1 MSKINVL
8 DSSIYNRIAAGEV
21 VERPASIVKELV
33 ENSLDANAKHI
44 VIEITCGGTKSIKV
58 SDDGD
63 GIAYDD
69 LNKAFLPHA
78 TSKISCLDDLNNIAT
93 LGFRGEALASIASV
107 SRTTILSKRKDA
119 NIGGEIF
126 AEGGKINL
134 PHEAGCPDGT
144 FITVNDLFY
153 NTPVR
158 AKFLKSDRVEEG
170 QITNLI
176 ARFILANPHI
186 SFKYICDGKTIYQT
200 QGLDLTEGIFVVY
213 GKEAVNNLIEINYES
228 SDIKLTG
235 FVGKPLYVKPNKTY
249 QTLII
254 NGRYVVN
261 SLVSTA
267 VYNAF
272 ENYMMKGKF
281 PFFVLHLDMPFSD
294 VDVNVHPNKLDV
306 RFQNTNRIFGIV
318 NNAVAQ
324 ALLCSNETFDGSG
337 IVQESVNDINKT
349 FAPASDLP
357 KVTGFSFGSR
367 EQTNVELKP
376 LTREDKE
383 TDEQITSNN
392 AINAMKNAT
401 VYNSKSFGESLSP
414 INELRSDSGIYYD
427 TMVKV
432 SSEQTE
438 TPTDTKQQEIFFD
451 KSIENKYVG
460 KVFNTYLIIEKNDEV
475 FFIDQHAA
483 HERLLFDKF
492 TKSYEEKKIISQTLL
507 VPYTF
512 MTNPLETNL
521 VLDNLD
527 TFKDLGFELD
537 EFGANTFKVSSIPS
551 LLQNINLKEYFEDAL
566 KDLNKVSKT
575 NQNTKHYLASK
586 ACKAAVKAG
595 MDLNKLE
602 IDELMQKIIDNKT
615 TLLCPHGRPIAVK
628 FNRTDIDKWFKR
640 IL

>member
-33 ENSLDANAKHI
+33 ENSLDAHAKHI
-44 VIEITCGGTKSIKV
+44 VIEIVAGGTKTIKV

-63 GIAYDD
+63 GIAFED

-107 SRTTILSKRKDA
+107 SRTTILSKKKESE
-119 NIGGEIF
+119 IGGEIF
-126 AEGGKINL
+126 ADGGKINL

-144 FITVNDLFY
+144 FITVNDLFF

-158 AKFLKSDRVEEG
+158 AKFLKSDRIEEG

-176 ARFILANPHI
+176 SRFILANPNI
-186 SFKYICDGKTIYQT
+186 SFKYICDGKTIFQT

-213 GKEAVNNLIEINYES
+213 GKEAVNNLLEINYES
-228 SDIKLTG
+228 ENIKLHG

-272 ENYMMKGKF
+272 ENYIMKGKF
-281 PFFVLHLDMPFSD
+281 PFFVLHLEMPFD
-294 VDVNVHPNKLDV
+294 EVDVNVHPNKLDV

-318 NNAVAQ
+318 NNSVAQ
-324 ALLCSNETFDGSG
+324 ALLNSNETFDGSS
-337 IVQESVNDINKT
+337 IVEENNNVNIFENKT
-349 FAPASDLP
+349 ELQT
-357 KVTGFSFGSR
+357 VTGFSFGSKP
-367 EQTNVELKP
+367 NVGPKP
-376 LTREDKE
+376 IETDDKE
-383 TDEQITSNN
+383 TKIEEPSKDIIS
-392 AINAMKNAT
+392 AMKNAT
-401 VYNSKSFGESLSP
+401 VYNSKSFGDKLSP
-414 INELRSDSGIYYD
+414 INELRSDNGVYYD
-427 TMVKV
+427 KFVKV
-432 SSEQTE
+432 SGEEKNSVI
-438 TPTDTKQQEIFFD
+438 KQQEIFFD
-451 KSIENKYVG
+451 KSIENKFVG
-460 KVFNTYLIIEKNDEV
+460 KMFNTYLIIEKNEEV
-475 FFIDQHAA
+475 YFIDQHAA

-492 TKSYEEKKIISQTLL
+492 TQSYEEKKIICQTLL

-512 MTNPLETNL
+512 TTNPLETNL
-521 VLDNLD
+521 ILDNID
-527 TFKDLGFELD
+527 IFRELGFEVE
-537 EFGANTFKVSSIPS
+537 EFGSNTFKVFSIPS
-551 LLQNINLKEYFEDAL
+551 LLQNISLKDYFDDTL

-575 NQNTKHYLASK
+575 NQNTKHFLATK

-602 IDELMQKIIDNKT
+602 IDELMQKIIDNKS

-628 FNRTDIDKWFKR
+628 FSRVDVDKWFKR

>member
-33 ENSLDANAKHI
+33 ENSLDAHAKHI
-44 VIEITCGGTKSIKV
+44 VIEIVAGGTKTIKV

-63 GIAYDD
+63 GIAFED

-107 SRTTILSKRKDA
+107 SKTTILSKKKESE
-119 NIGGEIF
+119 IGGEIF
-126 AEGGKINL
+126 ADGGKINL

-144 FITVNDLFY
+144 FITVNDLFF

-158 AKFLKSDRVEEG
+158 AKFLKSDRIEEG

-176 ARFILANPHI
+176 SRFILANPNI
-186 SFKYICDGKTIYQT
+186 SFKYICDGKTIFQT

-213 GKEAVNNLIEINYES
+213 GKEAVNNLLEINYES
-228 SDIKLTG
+228 ENIKLHG

-272 ENYMMKGKF
+272 ENYIMKGKF
-281 PFFVLHLDMPFSD
+281 PFFVLHLEMPFD
-294 VDVNVHPNKLDV
+294 EVDVNVHPNKLDV

-318 NNAVAQ
+318 NNSVAQ
-324 ALLCSNETFDGSG
+324 ALLNSNETFDGSS
-337 IVQESVNDINKT
+337 IVEENNNVNIFENKT
-349 FAPASDLP
+349 ELQT
-357 KVTGFSFGSR
+357 VTGFSFGSKP
-367 EQTNVELKP
+367 NVEPKP
-376 LTREDKE
+376 IETDDKE
-383 TDEQITSNN
+383 TKIEEPSKDIIS
-392 AINAMKNAT
+392 AMKNAT
-401 VYNSKSFGESLSP
+401 VYNSKSFGDKLSP
-414 INELRSDSGIYYD
+414 INELRSDNGVYYD
-427 TMVKV
+427 KFVKV
-432 SSEQTE
+432 SGEEKNSVI
-438 TPTDTKQQEIFFD
+438 KQQEIFFD
-451 KSIENKYVG
+451 KSIENKFVG
-460 KVFNTYLIIEKNDEV
+460 KMFNTYLIIEKNEEV
-475 FFIDQHAA
+475 YFIDQHAA

-492 TKSYEEKKIISQTLL
+492 TQSYEEKKIISQTLL

-512 MTNPLETNL
+512 TTNPLETNL
-521 VLDNLD
+521 ILDNID
-527 TFKDLGFELD
+527 IFRELGFEVE
-537 EFGANTFKVSSIPS
+537 EFGSNTFKVFSIPS
-551 LLQNINLKEYFEDAL
+551 LLQNISLKDYFDDTL

-575 NQNTKHYLASK
+575 NQNTKHFLATK

-602 IDELMQKIIDNKT
+602 IDELMQKIIDNKS

-628 FNRTDIDKWFKR
+628 FSRVDVDKWFKR

>member
-33 ENSLDANAKHI
+33 ENSLDAHAKHI
-44 VIEITCGGTKSIKV
+44 VIEIVAGGTKTIKV

-63 GIAYDD
+63 GIAFED

-107 SRTTILSKRKDA
+107 SRTTILSKKKESE
-119 NIGGEIF
+119 IGGEIF
-126 AEGGKINL
+126 ADGGKINL
-134 PHEAGCPDGT
+134 PHESGCPDGT
-144 FITVNDLFY
+144 FITVNDLFF

-158 AKFLKSDRVEEG
+158 AKFLKSDRIEEG

-176 ARFILANPHI
+176 SRFILANPNI
-186 SFKYICDGKTIYQT
+186 SFKYICDGKTIFQT

-213 GKEAVNNLIEINYES
+213 GKEAVNNLLEINYES
-228 SDIKLTG
+228 ENIKLHG

-272 ENYMMKGKF
+272 ENYIMKGKF
-281 PFFVLHLDMPFSD
+281 PFFVLHLEMPFD
-294 VDVNVHPNKLDV
+294 EVDVNVHPNKLDV

-318 NNAVAQ
+318 NNSVAQ
-324 ALLCSNETFDGSG
+324 ALLNSNETFDGSS
-337 IVQESVNDINKT
+337 IVEENNNVNIFENKT
-349 FAPASDLP
+349 ELQT
-357 KVTGFSFGSR
+357 VTGFSFGSKP
-367 EQTNVELKP
+367 NVELNSIE
-376 LTREDKE
+376 TDDKE
-383 TDEQITSNN
+383 TKIEEPSKDI
-392 AINAMKNAT
+392 IRAMKNAT
-401 VYNSKSFGESLSP
+401 VYNSKSFGDKLSP
-414 INELRSDSGIYYD
+414 INELRSDNGVYYD
-427 TMVKV
+427 KFVKV
-432 SSEQTE
+432 SGEEKNSVI
-438 TPTDTKQQEIFFD
+438 KQQEIFFD
-451 KSIENKYVG
+451 KSIENKFVG
-460 KVFNTYLIIEKNDEV
+460 KMFNTYIIIEKNEEV
-475 FFIDQHAA
+475 YFIDQHAA

-492 TKSYEEKKIISQTLL
+492 TQSYEEKKIISQTLL

-512 MTNPLETNL
+512 TTNPLETNL
-521 VLDNLD
+521 ILDNVD
-527 TFKDLGFELD
+527 IFRELGFEVE
-537 EFGANTFKVSSIPS
+537 EFGNNTFKVFSIPS
-551 LLQNINLKEYFEDAL
+551 LLQNISLKDYFDDTL

-575 NQNTKHYLASK
+575 NQNTKHFLATK

-602 IDELMQKIIDNKT
+602 IDELMQKIIDNKS

-628 FNRTDIDKWFKR
+628 FSRLDVDKWFKR